1 MEKLKLS
8 APWEIFFSEIEELFC
23 RDPEVD
29 LKIDHDAK
37 TIQLFV
43 ANSSKADALA
53 KILPEKKAFGD
64 IDVKIEVVPAND
76 DDDPISLFERAFW
89 GNPAF
94 EYAIHEGEGGGFEAT
109 YVVFENRVVQFYC
122 DNLADLYRN
131 RSTLY
136 EDIARDVFDCESVY
150 FCTDMVDDEVELP
163 FV

>member
-1 MEKLKLS
+1 MDKVKLS
-8 APWEIFFSEIEELFC
+8 SPWEIFFSEIEELFC

-37 TIQLFV
+37 TIQLFI
-43 ANSSKADALA
+43 ANSAKADALA

-76 DDDPISLFERAFW
+76 ADDPISLFERAFF
-89 GNPAF
+89 GNPVF
-94 EYAIHEGEGGGFEAT
+94 EYAVHEGGDGAYEAT

-136 EDIARDVFDCESVY
+136 EEIARDVFGDMPVC
-150 FCTDMVDDEVELP
+150 FCTDMIDDEEELP
-163 FV
+163 FF